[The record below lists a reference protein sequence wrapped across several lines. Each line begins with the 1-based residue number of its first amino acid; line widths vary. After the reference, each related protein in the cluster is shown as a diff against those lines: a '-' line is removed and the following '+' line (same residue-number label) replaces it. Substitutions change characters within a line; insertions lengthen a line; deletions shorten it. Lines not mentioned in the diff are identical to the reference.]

1 MYSAATRKR
10 NTKYATSFR
19 FGTFVALSLLLL
31 AACSKEPPIESSPNS
46 VAVPPEVTRSN
57 PFMTGLNQPID
68 YATVT
73 AGDVSAYADT
83 VLEQVTLQTEVIR
96 AEANPAFDNVIGAID
111 GIYRDISVAA
121 NNCWLMYWVSTDE
134 ATRDAG
140 LESYKKL
147 DTWRMALYSDEQ
159 IFEQIV
165 VVSESEEQTGSA
177 AKLVADLI
185 RDMRHTGVGLEP
197 EAKARFLALTEENN
211 DLSTQ
216 YSTHMNS
223 DTSVLAID
231 ELGAVGLPE
240 NFKTRYAAAEGG
252 YEIPVIAANRG
263 PVMNNAENEDTRRD
277 FTVLYR
283 SRAAAE
289 NMPILDQL
297 VANRY
302 EIGQIFG
309 HDSFANYQ
317 LENNMAQ
324 NSENVWNFLNDL
336 TERTAEKASKDLARL
351 KQYRSDHGGAA
362 IDQPLRPWDANFYR
376 NQILKTEYGVDQEKI
391 REYLPL
397 SGALAGMM
405 DFYQGLLGLE
415 FRTVESPSVW
425 HEEVKFYEVYEAGEL
440 TGRFY
445 LDLFP
450 RPNKESWFYAV
461 SLTPG
466 SARSEGYEVPVAM
479 MLANFTRPSGEL
491 PSLISHSELS
501 TLFHEF
507 GHIMNMMSYHGEYA
521 QQSNTLN
528 DFAEAMSSI
537 FENWIWDYDVLKS
550 FAEHYESGEV
560 LPEETF
566 QKMLAAKSVNS
577 GLSAQR
583 SVEYSVY
590 DMMLYDRYDPENP
603 IPTDDI
609 WPLIGEQF
617 VMPSYIEGTHTQA
630 SWIHVN
636 THPVYMYGYLWS
648 DVYAQDMFTKFEE
661 NGLKDTATGVLYRK
675 LILANGTQRPI
686 EPVVEEF
693 LGRPSNNEAYV
704 RSLGLE

>member
-1 MYSAATRKR
+1 MHMNHELQQTYSIEAPR
-10 NTKYATSFR
+10 R
-19 FGTFVALSLLLL
+19 FGAFVALSLLLL
-31 AACSKEPPIESSPNS
+31 TACSKEPPVEASLDS
-46 VAVPPEVTRSN
+46 AAAPPEVSRSN
-57 PFMTGLNQPID
+57 PYFTELNQAID
-68 YATVT
+68 YAQVT
-73 AGDVSAYADT
+73 AGDVIDYADT
-83 VLEQVTLQTEVIR
+83 VLEQVSRQ
-96 AEANPAFDNVIGAID
+96 AEAIRVEENPTFDNVMGAID
-111 GIYRDISVAA
+111 DIYRDVTTAA
-121 NNCWLMYWVSTDE
+121 NNSWLMYWVSPDA
-134 ATRDAG
+134 ATREAG
-140 LESYKKL
+140 LASYKKL
-147 DTWRMALYSDEQ
+147 DTWRVALYSDKQ
-159 IFEQIV
+159 IFKQIV
-165 VVSESEEQTGSA
+165 AVSEAENLTGPA
-177 AKLVADLI
+177 ATLVDGLI
-185 RDMRHTGVGLEP
+185 RDMRHTGVDLEP
-197 EAKARFLALTEENN
+197 DALARFLALTEENN
-211 DLSTQ
+211 DLSSR
-216 YSTHMNS
+216 YSTNMNS
-223 DTSVLAID
+223 DASVLTID
-231 ELGAVGLPE
+231 ELGAIGLPD
-240 NFKTRYAAAEGG
+240 NFKARYATSEGV

-263 PVMNNAENEDTRRD
+263 PVLNNAEDENTRRD
-277 FTVLYR
+277 FITLYR
-283 SRAAAE
+283 SRAANE
-289 NMPILDQL
+289 NLPILDKL

-302 EIGQIFG
+302 EIGRIMG
-309 HDSFANYQ
+309 HDSFAGYQ

-324 NSENVWNFLNDL
+324 SSQKVWDFLNDL
-336 TERTAEKASKDLARL
+336 TERTAGKANDDLARL
-351 KQYRSDHGGAA
+351 KQFRSDNGGAA
-362 IDQPLRPWDANFYR
+362 PDKELHPWDVNYYR

-397 SGALAGMM
+397 SSALVGMM
-405 DFYQGLLGLE
+405 DFYQELLGLE
-415 FRTVESPSVW
+415 FRAVESPSVW
-425 HEEVKFYEVYEAGEL
+425 HEEVEAYEVYEAGEL

-450 RPNKESWFYAV
+450 RPNKESWFYGV

-479 MLANFTRPSGEL
+479 MLGNFTRPSGEL

-507 GHIMNMMSYHGEYA
+507 GHIMNNMSYAGQYA
-521 QQSNTLN
+521 LQSNTLA

-560 LPEETF
+560 LSAETF

-583 SVEYSVY
+583 TVEFSVY

-603 IPTDDI
+603 MPTDDI
-609 WPLIGEQF
+609 WPYIGEQF
-617 VMPSYIEGTHTQA
+617 VQSSYIEGTHAQA

-661 NGLKDTATGVLYRK
+661 NGLKDTETGVRYRK
-675 LILANGTQRPI
+675 LILANGTQKPI

>member
-1 MYSAATRKR
+1 MHMNHELQQTYSIEVPR
-10 NTKYATSFR
+10 R
-19 FGTFVALSLLLL
+19 FGAFVALSLLLL
-31 AACSKEPPIESSPNS
+31 TACSKEPPVEASLD
-46 VAVPPEVTRSN
+46 AAAAPPEVSRSN
-57 PFMTGLNQPID
+57 PYFAELNQAID
-68 YATVT
+68 YAQVT
-73 AGDVSAYADT
+73 AGDVIDYADT
-83 VLEQVTLQTEVIR
+83 VLEQVSSQ
-96 AEANPAFDNVIGAID
+96 AEAIRVEENPTFDNVMGAID
-111 GIYRDISVAA
+111 DIYRDVTTAA
-121 NNCWLMYWVSTDE
+121 NNSWLMYWVSTDA

-140 LESYKKL
+140 LASYKKL
-147 DTWRMALYSDEQ
+147 DTWRVALYSDKQ
-159 IFEQIV
+159 IFKQV
-165 VVSESEEQTGSA
+165 VAVSEAENLTGPA
-177 AKLVADLI
+177 ATLVDGLI
-185 RDMRHTGVGLEP
+185 RDMRHTGVDLEP
-197 EAKARFLALTEENN
+197 DALARFLALTEENN
-211 DLSTQ
+211 DLSSR
-216 YSTHMNS
+216 YSTNMNS
-223 DTSVLAID
+223 DASVLTID
-231 ELGAVGLPE
+231 ELGAIGLPD
-240 NFKTRYAAAEGG
+240 NFKTRYATSEGV

-263 PVMNNAENEDTRRD
+263 PVLNNAGDENTRRD
-277 FTVLYR
+277 FITLYR
-283 SRAAAE
+283 SRAANE
-289 NMPILDQL
+289 NLPILDKL

-302 EIGQIFG
+302 EIGRIMG
-309 HDSFANYQ
+309 HDSFAGYQ

-324 NSENVWNFLNDL
+324 SSQKVWDFLNDL
-336 TERTAEKASKDLARL
+336 TERTAAKASDDLARL
-351 KQYRSDHGGAA
+351 KQFRSDNGGAA
-362 IDQPLRPWDANFYR
+362 ADKELHPWDVNYYR

-397 SGALAGMM
+397 SKALTGMM

-415 FRTVESPSVW
+415 FRAVESPSVW
-425 HEEVKFYEVYEAGEL
+425 HEEVEAYEVYEAGEL

-450 RPNKESWFYAV
+450 RPNKESWFYGV

-479 MLANFTRPSGEL
+479 MLGNFTRPSGEL

-507 GHIMNMMSYHGEYA
+507 GHIMNNMSYAGQYA
-521 QQSNTLN
+521 LQSNTLA

-583 SVEYSVY
+583 TVEFSVY

-603 IPTDDI
+603 MPTDDI
-609 WPLIGEQF
+609 WPYIGEQF
-617 VMPSYIEGTHTQA
+617 VQPSYIEGTHAQA

-648 DVYAQDMFTKFEE
+648 DVYAQDMFTQFEE
-661 NGLKDTATGVLYRK
+661 NGLKDTATGVRYRK
-675 LILANGTQRPI
+675 LILANGTQKPI

>member
-1 MYSAATRKR
+1 MYSA
-10 NTKYATSFR
+10 NTTPSR
-19 FGTFVALSLLLL
+19 FGAFVALSLLLL
-31 AACSKEPPIESSPNS
+31 AACSKEPPTEASPEL
-46 VAVPPEVTRSN
+46 VAASPEISRSN
-57 PFMTGLNQPID
+57 PFFTELNQPID
-68 YATVT
+68 YANVT
-73 AGDVSAYADT
+73 AGDVSDYADT
-83 VLEQVTLQTEVIR
+83 VLEQVTLQTEAIR
-96 AEANPAFDNVIGAID
+96 AEANPAFDNVIVAID
-111 GIYRDISVAA
+111 DIYRDISIAA

-134 ATRDAG
+134 ATREAG

-147 DTWRMALYSDEQ
+147 DTWRMALYSDKQ
-159 IFEQIV
+159 VFEQIV
-165 VVSESEEQTGSA
+165 VVSEGEQLTGPA
-177 AKLVADLI
+177 AKLVTDLI
-185 RDMRHTGVGLEP
+185 RDMRHTGVDLEP
-197 EAKARFLALTEENN
+197 DAKARFLALTEENN

-216 YSTHMNS
+216 YSTNMNS
-223 DTSVLAID
+223 DASVLTID
-231 ELGAVGLPE
+231 ELGAVGLPDS
-240 NFKTRYAAAEGG
+240 FKTRYAAAEGV

-309 HDSFANYQ
+309 HESFANYQ
-317 LENNMAQ
+317 LENNMAGD
-324 NSENVWNFLNDL
+324 SENVWNFLNDL
-336 TERTAEKASKDLARL
+336 TDRTAGKASKDLARL
-351 KQYRSDHGGAA
+351 KQYRSDNGGAP
-362 IDQPLRPWDANFYR
+362 IEEPLNPWDVNYYR

-397 SGALAGMM
+397 SGALTGMM
-405 DFYQGLLGLE
+405 GFYQELLGLE
-415 FRTVESPSVW
+415 FREVDSPSVW
-425 HEEVKFYEVYEAGEL
+425 HEEVEFYEVYEAGEL

-450 RPNKESWFYAV
+450 RPNKESWFYGV

-466 SARSEGYEVPVAM
+466 SARKEGHEVPVAM

-507 GHIMNMMSYHGEYA
+507 GHIMNMMSYQGDCA
-521 QQSNTLN
+521 LQSNTLN

-603 IPTDDI
+603 MPTDAI
-609 WPLIGEQF
+609 WPYIGKQF
-617 VMPSYIEGTHTQA
+617 VMPGYIEGTHTQA

-675 LILANGTQRPI
+675 LILANGTQKPI

>member
-1 MYSAATRKR
+1 MHMNHELQQTYSIGAPR
-10 NTKYATSFR
+10 R
-19 FGTFVALSLLLL
+19 FGAFVALSLLLL
-31 AACSKEPPIESSPNS
+31 TACSKEPPVEASLDS
-46 VAVPPEVTRSN
+46 AAAPPEVSRSN
-57 PFMTGLNQPID
+57 PYFTELNQAID
-68 YATVT
+68 YAQVT
-73 AGDVSAYADT
+73 AGDVIDYADT
-83 VLEQVTLQTEVIR
+83 VLEQVSRQ
-96 AEANPAFDNVIGAID
+96 AEAIRVEENPTFDNVMGAID
-111 GIYRDISVAA
+111 DIYRDVTTAA
-121 NNCWLMYWVSTDE
+121 NNSWLMYWVSTDA

-140 LESYKKL
+140 LTSYKKL
-147 DTWRMALYSDEQ
+147 DTWRVALYSDKQ
-159 IFEQIV
+159 IFKQIV
-165 VVSESEEQTGSA
+165 AVSEAENLTGPA
-177 AKLVADLI
+177 ATLVDGLI
-185 RDMRHTGVGLEP
+185 RDMRHTGVDLEP
-197 EAKARFLALTEENN
+197 DALARFLALTEENN
-211 DLSTQ
+211 DLSSR
-216 YSTHMNS
+216 YSTNMNS
-223 DTSVLAID
+223 DTSVLTID
-231 ELGAVGLPE
+231 ELGAIGLPD
-240 NFKTRYAAAEGG
+240 NFKARYATSEGV
-252 YEIPVIAANRG
+252 YEIPMIAANRG
-263 PVMNNAENEDTRRD
+263 PVLNNAGAENTRRD
-277 FTVLYR
+277 FITLYR
-283 SRAAAE
+283 SRAANE
-289 NMPILDQL
+289 NLPILDKL

-302 EIGQIFG
+302 EIGKIMG
-309 HDSFANYQ
+309 HDSFAGYQ

-324 NSENVWNFLNDL
+324 SSQKVWDFLNDL
-336 TERTAEKASKDLARL
+336 TERTTAKASDDLARL
-351 KQYRSDHGGAA
+351 KQFRSDNGGAA
-362 IDQPLRPWDANFYR
+362 PDKELHPWDVNYYR

-397 SGALAGMM
+397 SKALTGMM
-405 DFYQGLLGLE
+405 DFYQELLGLE
-415 FRTVESPSVW
+415 FRAVESPSVW
-425 HEEVKFYEVYEAGEL
+425 HEEVEAYEVYEAGEL

-450 RPNKESWFYAV
+450 RPNKESWFYGV

-479 MLANFTRPSGEL
+479 MLGNFTRPSGEL

-507 GHIMNMMSYHGEYA
+507 GHIMNNMSYAGQYA
-521 QQSNTLN
+521 LQSNTLA

-550 FAEHYESGEV
+550 FAEHYQSGEV
-560 LPEETF
+560 LPEEMF

-583 SVEYSVY
+583 TVEFSVY

-603 IPTDDI
+603 MPTDDI
-609 WPLIGEQF
+609 WPYIGEQF
-617 VMPSYIEGTHTQA
+617 VQSSYIEGTHAQA

-661 NGLKDTATGVLYRK
+661 NGLKDTETGVRYRK
-675 LILANGTQRPI
+675 LILANGTQKPI